1 MNTVIIIPALNPD
14 ERLVRLVDTL
24 TAINLDKII
33 VVDDGS
39 DDAYKGIFKSLE
51 SYNCTVLHHM
61 TNLGKGQAIKTAI
74 DEIAKNYPDV
84 NGFVTADSD
93 GQHTAEDIKN
103 ICCEM
108 QKNGN
113 SLILGVRDFNDS
125 NVPFKSRYGNRFS
138 SAYFKLVTGTEC
150 PDTQTGLRGI
160 PILLFDIATETEG
173 SRYEYE
179 MNFLMNVARKKIP
192 IIFMPIQT
200 IYTDN
205 NKQSHFRPIADS
217 ARIYGTPLKFAAS
230 SLICAAADLSLFTL
244 LTLVINNNVATVV
257 TASTVIARM
266 FSGVLNFF
274 LNRKWSFL
282 SSKNKISSQAV
293 KYTALF
299 IIQMTIS
306 SLSVTALSS
315 IGLPLTVIKIFVDSI
330 LFIFSYFIQKKWI
343 FNKNLEGIDAK

>member
-1 MNTVIIIPALNPD
+1 
-14 ERLVRLVDTL
+14 
-24 TAINLDKII
+24 
-33 VVDDGS
+33 
-39 DDAYKGIFKSLE
+39 
-51 SYNCTVLHHM
+51 
-61 TNLGKGQAIKTAI
+61 
-74 DEIAKNYPDV
+74 
-84 NGFVTADSD
+84 
-93 GQHTAEDIKN
+93 
-103 ICCEM
+103 
-108 QKNGN
+108 
-113 SLILGVRDFNDS
+113 
-125 NVPFKSRYGNRFS
+125 
-138 SAYFKLVTGTEC
+138 
-150 PDTQTGLRGI
+150 
-160 PILLFDIATETEG
+160 
-173 SRYEYE
+173 
-179 MNFLMNVARKKIP
+179 MNFLMDVARKKIP